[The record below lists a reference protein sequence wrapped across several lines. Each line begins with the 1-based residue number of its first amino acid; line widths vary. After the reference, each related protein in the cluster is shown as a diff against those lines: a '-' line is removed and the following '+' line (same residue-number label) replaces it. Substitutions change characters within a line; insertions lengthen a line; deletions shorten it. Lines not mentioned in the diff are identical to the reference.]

1 MRKIKIHEEFDNE
14 ADCIYCLEE
23 IIKLLRKG
31 FTSGINP
38 TFEFFEVKED
48 E

>member
-1 MRKIKIHEEFDNE
+1 MREIKIHEEFDSE
-14 ADCIYCLEE
+14 EECIYCLEE

-38 TFEFFEVKED
+38 TFEFLEVEYN